1 MNVRDQGTK
10 LLTFGFI
17 NNDKYNDLVTTNEDQ
32 NQISVHFFDS
42 SSWKYDSPS
51 TLPVFEDK
59 SKNENV
65 VIT

>member
-1 MNVRDQGTK
+1 MNVHDQGTK

-42 SSWKYDSPS
+42 SSWNYHSPS
-51 TLPVFEDK
+51 TVPVFKDK
-59 SKNENV
+59 SKNKNV